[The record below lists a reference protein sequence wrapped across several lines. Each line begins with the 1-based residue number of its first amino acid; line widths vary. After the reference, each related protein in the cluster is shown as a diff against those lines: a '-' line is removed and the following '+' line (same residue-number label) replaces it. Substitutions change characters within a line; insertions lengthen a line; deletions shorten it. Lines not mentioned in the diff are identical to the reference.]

1 MLQPWDKLFCHLQLS
16 CKQTFTNCK
25 DSLHIGSTNMISVI
39 TVAELIIYQLNYL
52 QKALS
57 WLKKLL
63 CKQQNKFVF
72 SLICQHVLLN
82 LPSSYF
88 CNSVSWHDLHYLSH
102 PPVAINH
109 KISQLATNWFASHML
124 PQPNEKVMSSS
135 EALRATFHPYTITS
149 SPFKSKQFLNKL
161 KSY

>member
-1 MLQPWDKLFCHLQLS
+1 
-16 CKQTFTNCK
+16 
-25 DSLHIGSTNMISVI
+25 MISVI

-102 PPVAINH
+102 PLVAINH

-124 PQPNEKVMSSS
+124 PQPNEQVMSSS
-135 EALRATFHPYTITS
+135 EALRTTFHPYTITS
-149 SPFKSKQFLNKL
+149 RSQPFQIKAVSQQAQKLLTRNTQKEMDMPRISTNKIT
-161 KSY
+161 SEMQCTHTYF